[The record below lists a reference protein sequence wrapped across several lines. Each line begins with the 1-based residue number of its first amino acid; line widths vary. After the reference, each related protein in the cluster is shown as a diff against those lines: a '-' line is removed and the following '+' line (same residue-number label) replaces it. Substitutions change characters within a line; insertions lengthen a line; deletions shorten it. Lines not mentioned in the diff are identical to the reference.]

1 MATLHLLSHS
11 PFTDGRLA
19 SCLRLLVAGDAL
31 LLCGDAVYALRDG
44 TDQRY
49 ALQSM
54 PDDIGLYAL
63 EEDLAARALDA
74 LPTRV
79 LTVDYAD
86 FVELC
91 CRYERTNSW
100 L

>member
-11 PFTDGRLA
+11 PFSDGRLA
-19 SCLRLLVAGDAL
+19 SCLRLLCAGDAL
-31 LLCGDAVYALRDG
+31 LLCGDSV
-44 TDQRY
+44 Y
-49 ALQSM
+49 ALQSGSDHRKALESI
-54 PDDIGLYAL
+54 PDSVALYAL
-63 EEDLAARALDA
+63 DEDLAARRLDA
-74 LPTRV
+74 LPAR
-79 LTVDYAD
+79 LLPVDYAG

>member
-11 PFTDGRLA
+11 PFSDDRLV
-19 SCLRLLVAGDAL
+19 SCLRLLAVDDAL
-31 LLCGDAVYALRDG
+31 LLCGDAVYALQNG
-44 TDQRY
+44 TAQRQALELMPDSVALY
-49 ALQSM
+49 ALQE
-54 PDDIGLYAL
+54 DLYA
-63 EEDLAARALDA
+63 RVLDA
-74 LPTRV
+74 MPSRLQQ
-79 LTVDYAD
+79 VDYEG